1 MIIIIMI
8 TTINNEKEGKSMGE
22 IVLAAKIAH
31 VPSIM
36 ISEREGPLKGK
47 RAAAIGA
54 LRQIGNRARERGADT
69 FLVFDTHWIS
79 NFGCHMNAN
88 ARHRGVY
95 TSHEA
100 PHMIQNMEYDY
111 PGDPALAE
119 TIVEEAG
126 KDGLVVLAHKVETL
140 PLEYGTIVPMHY
152 MNEAGW
158 ARVLSVAAPIFASV
172 EENRKFGAACARAIT
187 ASNRRVA
194 VLASGSMSHKLVP
207 NEQVGNGQWEQV
219 GSEFNR
225 QVDLRVLDLWKERRY
240 AEFVRMLPEYS
251 TKCNGE
257 ALMADT
263 HMIFG
268 LLGWDDYKGET
279 ELLCPYFPSSGSGQ
293 IVAEYHL

>member
-1 MIIIIMI
+1 
-8 TTINNEKEGKSMGE
+8 MGE

-36 ISEREGPLKGK
+36 ISERPGPLFGT
-47 RAAAIGA
+47 REAAIGA
-54 LRQIGNRARERGADT
+54 LREIGHRARQRGADT

-88 ARHRGVY
+88 VRHAGIY
-95 TSHEA
+95 TSNEA
-100 PHMIQNMEYDY
+100 PHMIQNMHYDY
-111 PGDPALAE
+111 PGDPELGDAIAAE
-119 TIVEEAG
+119 AKKLKLDVM
-126 KDGLVVLAHKVETL
+126 AHKVETL
-140 PLEYGTIVPMHY
+140 PLEYGTIVPMYY
-152 MNEAGW
+152 MNPDGW

-172 EENRKFGAACARAIT
+172 EENRRFGEACARAIA
-187 ASNRRVA
+187 ASDRKVA
-194 VLASGSMSHKLVP
+194 VLASGSMSHKLIS
-207 NEQVGNGQWEQV
+207 NEQVGDNQWQQV

-257 ALMADT
+257 ALMVDT

-268 LLGWDDYKGET
+268 LLGWDKYAGET
-279 ELLCPYFPSSGSGQ
+279 EILCPYFPSSGSGQ
-293 IVAEYHL
+293 VIAEHHLN

>member
-1 MIIIIMI
+1 
-8 TTINNEKEGKSMGE
+8 MGQ
-22 IVLAAKIAH
+22 IVLAAKISH

-36 ISEREGPLKGK
+36 ISERKGPLEGK
-47 RAAAIGA
+47 RAAAIQA
-54 LRQIGNRARERGADT
+54 LREIGKRARVRGADT

-88 ARHRGVY
+88 ARHHGVY

-100 PHMIQNMEYDY
+100 PHMIQNMSYDY
-111 PGDPALAE
+111 PGDPELADV
-119 TIVEEAG
+119 IAAEASRR
-126 KDGLVVLAHKVETL
+126 GLQVLAHKVDTL

-152 MNEAGW
+152 MNEGSW

-172 EENRKFGAACARAIT
+172 EENRTFGAACAAAIA
-187 ASNRRVA
+187 ASNRKVA
-194 VLASGSMSHKLVP
+194 VLASGSMSHKLVA
-207 NEQVGNGQWEQV
+207 NEQVGDGQWEQI

-225 QVDLRVLDLWKERRY
+225 QVDMRVLDLWKERRY

-251 TKCNGE
+251 AKCNGE

-263 HMIFG
+263 HMMFG
-268 LLGWDDYKGET
+268 MLGWDGYKGET

-293 IVAEYHL
+293 IMAEYHL

>member
-1 MIIIIMI
+1 M
-8 TTINNEKEGKSMGE
+8 GK

-31 VPSIM
+31 VPSIL

-47 RAAAIGA
+47 RAEAISA
-54 LRQIGNRARERGADT
+54 LREIGKRARDRGADT

-88 ARHRGVY
+88 ARHRGTY

-100 PHMIQNMEYDY
+100 PHMIQNMHYDY
-111 PGDPALAE
+111 PGDPALGDAIAAE
-119 TIVEEAG
+119 AA
-126 KDGLVVLAHKVETL
+126 KDGLSVLAHKVETL

-152 MNEAGW
+152 MNEDGW

-172 EENRKFGAACARAIT
+172 EENRKFGAACARAI
-187 ASNRRVA
+187 ADSDRKVA
-194 VLASGSMSHKLVP
+194 VLASGSLSHRLVA
-207 NEQVGNGQWEQV
+207 NEQVGDNQWEQV

-225 QVDLRVLDLWKERRY
+225 QMDLRVLDLWKERRY

-268 LLGWDDYKGET
+268 LLGWDAYKGET

-293 IVAEYHL
+293 IIAEHHL